1 VEDDLMPNG
10 VAKPDEFDAATKV
23 MESGLLRVLKSETS
37 DLDELA
43 PPTQPEVAAT
53 APPTPPPQAQ
63 PARRS
68 RIFVIAGIV
77 AAVAVAFDASLFLF
91 HPRREMRP
99 AAVIAAPEPM
109 PKYMLVPLD
118 APPLPAPPLPA
129 AAPPAAEPATTT
141 AVATATQDRPVL
153 AVRAHRHSHHRHA
166 SH

>member
-1 VEDDLMPNG
+1 MPNG

-118 APPLPAPPLPA
+118 APPLPAPVEPA
-129 AAPPAAEPATTT
+129 VAPAPPTTTVVTTATTE
-141 AVATATQDRPVL
+141 RPVL
-153 AVRAHRHSHHRHA
+153 AVRSHRHSRHRHG
-166 SH
+166 SR